1 MSIPEPKR
9 SRTLAT
15 GWLIAVFAISAVTDL
30 RALAV
35 LSVLAPLV
43 FPRYAWAVFCKLL
56 VTVIPLAG
64 LLVAASWAWL
74 GLVEGTTPAWQP
86 FAALFLRPAL
96 IAFVTF
102 SVLKRVDLLGAVA
115 AWPTASRLLV
125 VTLAQIHAL
134 RLLATES
141 YQGLR
146 SRLPMKP
153 RANLAVRSAGGV
165 TAALFQLASRNA
177 RDVTDALRSRG
188 L

>member
-9 SRTLAT
+9 SRCLLA
-15 GWLIAVFAISAVTDL
+15 GWLIAVFAISAVTDW
-30 RALAV
+30 RWLAG
-35 LSVLAPLV
+35 LSAVAPLV
-43 FPRYAWAVFCKLL
+43 FPRHAAGVVRKLL
-56 VTVIPLAG
+56 VTVVPLTG
-64 LLVAASWAWL
+64 VLIVGSWAWL
-74 GLVEGTTPAWQP
+74 QWVAGTSPAWEP

-115 AWPTASRLLV
+115 AWPSVSRLVV

-134 RLLATES
+134 RLLVTES

-146 SRLPMKP
+146 SRLPSRP
-153 RANLAVRSAGGV
+153 RAAMAVRSAAGV
-165 TAALFQLASRNA
+165 TGALLVLAERNA

-188 L
+188 A